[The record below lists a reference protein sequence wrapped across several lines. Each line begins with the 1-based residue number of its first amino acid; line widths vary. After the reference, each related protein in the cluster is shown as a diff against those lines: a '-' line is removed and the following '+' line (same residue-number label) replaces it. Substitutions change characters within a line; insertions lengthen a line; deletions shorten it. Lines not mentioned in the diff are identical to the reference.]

1 MNIISPLV
9 GPSLVR
15 SVLPASQVN
24 AARPAPSS
32 SEAPPESESVSAE
45 KTAPA
50 EKTSGIKWWSKGSFS
65 FKDILDMLNPLQHLP
80 IISTLYRA
88 FTGEGI
94 GGVARIIG
102 GAIYGRAGG
111 IASMVSSVVNA
122 VFGAV
127 TGKDIGE
134 RVYAAVFG
142 GSKASASQAQTSASV
157 PASLARDTASRRLV
171 LSVAPVAESAPAGRD
186 KLTYRQAQAP
196 VSPIAE
202 QNVAGINLQRPSN
215 AQAVVPNGLVF
226 PQRHITK
233 DMITALDLYDRMAP
247 VRARAWKKGD
257 PETEDDSAL
266 ESRRLNST
274 GAK

>member
-1 MNIISPLV
+1 M
-9 GPSLVR
+9 VR
-15 SVLPASQVN
+15 PALPAAQAS
-24 AARPAPSS
+24 AARPAPSP
-32 SEAPPESESVSAE
+32 SEAPPESEGAPIE
-45 KTAPA
+45 KAAPT

-65 FKDILDMLNPLQHLP
+65 FKDIWDMINPLQHLP

-111 IASMVSSVVNA
+111 IAGMITSVLNA

-142 GSKASASQAQTSASV
+142 GSKASASRAQASASI
-157 PASLARDTASRRLV
+157 PASLERDTASRRLV

-196 VSPIAE
+196 VSSIAE
-202 QNVAGINLQRPSN
+202 QNLAAINLQRPSDVQT
-215 AQAVVPNGLVF
+215 AVPNGLIF
-226 PQRHITK
+226 PQRQITK

-257 PETEDDSAL
+257 LEAEDDASL
-266 ESRRLNST
+266 GSRRPNS
-274 GAK
+274 GP